1 MLLHN
6 YRSRQFHSTLNGIN
20 PSSGFRD
27 IGSTSLAQVLLDLT
41 SFWPMGKPIWG
52 KWANNYAVVQLQVS
66 TSPRNFKWAK
76 SIQQFQIYACH
87 NVWTQFVANLT
98 SFWPMGKPIWGK
110 WAYDHNS
117 AQLQGKTIPQNF
129 ERRKSVKR
137 FQRYGCHKFW
147 QPRARPP
154 GPWRQ
159 YSSSPE
165 GWVAKGCPAI
175 RKGIGRTPH
184 EYGLTGCFWGTRRAG
199 PVMEMWQSL

>member
-6 YRSRQFHSTLNGIN
+6 YRSRQFHRTLNGIN

-27 IGSTSLAQVLLDLT
+27 IGSTSLAQVLPDLT
-41 SFWPMGKPIWG
+41 SFWPMGRPIWG
-52 KWANNYAVVQLQVS
+52 KWANNYAVVQLQVQ

-76 SIQQFQIYACH
+76 SIQQFHRCACH
-87 NVWTQFVANLT
+87 NVWSQFVANLT

-129 ERRKSVKR
+129 ERRKSIKR

-147 QPRARPP
+147 QPRARPDRDDNTP
-154 GPWRQ
+154 PAQRA
-159 YSSSPE
+159 E
-165 GWVAKGCPAI
+165 G
-175 RKGIGRTPH
+175 
-184 EYGLTGCFWGTRRAG
+184 
-199 PVMEMWQSL
+199 

>member
-41 SFWPMGKPIWG
+41 SFWPMGKPMCG

-76 SIQQFQIYACH
+76 SIQQFQRYACH

-98 SFWPMGKPIWGK
+98 SFLAYGQAHMGQMGIW
-110 WAYDHNS
+110 
-117 AQLQGKTIPQNF
+117 
-129 ERRKSVKR
+129 
-137 FQRYGCHKFW
+137 
-147 QPRARPP
+147 RAVF
-154 GPWRQ
+154 GPHGLFLG
-159 YSSSPE
+159 YSPC
-165 GWVAKGCPAI
+165 GARNGNVTVPLDVWFNPHVNP
-175 RKGIGRTPH
+175 IGRPSMQLGNFSDS
-184 EYGLTGCFWGTRRAG
+184 E
-199 PVMEMWQSL
+199 